1 MLPTQLPAPGQRSST
16 APLHGSSD
24 APLLAALAARA
35 RPLLVLTE
43 NAWQA
48 QRLLQEIPFFA
59 PQLRIHLL
67 PDWETLP
74 WDHFSPHQDL
84 VSERLATLCQIARG
98 DFDIALV
105 PVTTALYR
113 FAPVEYI
120 TANTFYFRQGA
131 KLGPDALR
139 LQLTLAGYNAV
150 TQVVAPGE
158 YSFRGGLIDLYPMG
172 SPMPYRIDLFDDVID
187 SIRSFDIDSQR
198 SIMKVP
204 EVRLLPAREFPMD
217 ETARTAFRQ
226 RFRERFE
233 GDPSRSQVYK
243 DVSKGIPTAGIEYF
257 LPLFFDKTALL
268 TDYLP
273 QNTTLCLRPGIN
285 EAIDEFWADT
295 RGRHAMVR
303 GDLANPVLP
312 PQELFLTEDAFFGA
326 IKGFARVDLA
336 VVTAAVADAPSE
348 NDKNINKNNNL
359 QKPHSIPSP
368 ALGRDKGTLEATQRV
383 GVRVGE
389 YGLPSPLPSP
399 RDMRGEGEKQQVATA
414 PLPPL
419 NVERR
424 ADDPLH
430 RLRTFSETFSGRV
443 LTLAETLGRRETML
457 EYFREYG
464 LKPEQAA
471 DWHAFNTADARFML
485 GVAPLQAGY
494 IDVAANVAV
503 ITENE
508 LYASQ
513 VRQRAAR
520 DAKRTSPEGML
531 RDLSEV
537 KVGDPVVH
545 EQHGIGR
552 YLGLQTMDLGEGPT
566 EFLTLEYAND
576 AKLYV
581 PVSSLHLIS
590 RYSGAAADQAPLH
603 QLGSGQW
610 DKAKRKAAKQVRD
623 TAAELLAL
631 YAQRAAREGYAFKL
645 KPHDYEAFAEGFPFE
660 ETADQ
665 AAAIKA
671 TIEDLKSSKPMD
683 RLVCGD
689 VGFGKTEVAL
699 RAAFVA
705 VADGKQVA
713 VLVPTT
719 LLAEQHFNTFSDRF
733 ADWPVKVA
741 ELSRFRSA
749 KETADALKG
758 LAEGRIDIAVG
769 THKLVS
775 KDVKFKNLGL
785 VIIDEEHRFGVR
797 QKEQLKALRAEVD
810 VLTLTAT
817 PIPRTLAMSLEGL
830 RDFSVI
836 ATAPQR
842 RLAIKTFVSRYAKS
856 LIREAVLRELK
867 RGGQVYFLHNDI
879 DTIRNVEEELTR
891 LLPEAR
897 VRIAH
902 GQMRERELELAM
914 RDFYQGRFN
923 VLLCTTIIET
933 GIDIPTANT
942 IIINRADRF
951 GLAQLHQL
959 RGRVGRSHHQAYAY
973 LLLPDEGNITP
984 AAKKRLEA
992 IQAMEEL
999 GSGFFLAMHDLE
1011 IRGAGE
1017 VLGDSQSGEM
1027 QEVGFNLYCAMLDA
1041 AVKSLKAGRE
1051 PDLEAPLGVTTEI
1064 NLHAPA
1070 LLPEDYCHDVH
1081 ERLVLYKRLANCD
1094 GEDQLQLLQE
1104 ELIDRFGELPEA
1116 TRTLLDCHRLRLL
1129 GKPLGIARIDA
1140 SDAVINLQFVPNPPI
1155 EPIRIISLIQKKKN
1169 YKLAGQDRLRVETTT
1184 PDLKSR
1190 VTEIRRIFAELG

>member
-1 MLPTQLPAPGQRSST
+1 M
-16 APLHGSSD
+16 
-24 APLLAALAARA
+24 
-35 RPLLVLTE
+35 
-43 NAWQA
+43 
-48 QRLLQEIPFFA
+48 
-59 PQLRIHLL
+59 L

-74 WDHFSPHQDL
+74 YDHFSPHHDL
-84 VSERLATLCQIARG
+84 VSERLATLCQMVRG

-113 FAPVEYI
+113 MAPVDFI

-131 KLGPDALR
+131 KLGAEALR
-139 LQLTLAGYNAV
+139 HQLTLAGYNHV

-172 SPMPYRIDLFDDVID
+172 SPLPYRIDLFDETID
-187 SIRSFDIDSQR
+187 SIRSFDVDSQR

-217 ETARTAFRQ
+217 EAARTAFRQ

-257 LPLFFDKTALL
+257 LPVFFDSTALL

-273 QNTTLCLRPGIN
+273 KNTTVCLRPGIT

-295 RGRHAMVR
+295 RGRHAIVR

-312 PQELFLTEDAFFGA
+312 PQELFLTEEAFFGA
-326 IKGFARVDLA
+326 IKPFPRIDLA
-336 VVTAAVADAPSE
+336 AIAPAMAGSPAAE
-348 NDKNINKNNNL
+348 LEFNNKNNDLLN
-359 QKPHSIPSP
+359 S
-368 ALGRDKGTLEATQRV
+368 AT
-383 GVRVGE
+383 
-389 YGLPSPLPSP
+389 S
-399 RDMRGEGEKQQVATA
+399 

-419 NVERR
+419 HVERR

-430 RLRTFSETFSGRV
+430 RLRGFADSYPGRILV
-443 LTLAETLGRRETML
+443 LAEALGRRETML
-457 EYFREYG
+457 EYFAEYG
-464 LKPEQAA
+464 LKPAQVA
-471 DWHAFNTADARFML
+471 DWAQFNASSEHFML
-485 GVAPLQAGY
+485 GVAPLSNGF
-494 IDVAANVAV
+494 IDTVAQIAL

-545 EQHGIGR
+545 ETHGIGR
-552 YLGLQTMDLGEGPT
+552 YLGLLSMDLGEGST
-566 EFLTLEYAND
+566 EFLTLEYANAD
-576 AKLYV
+576 KLYV

-590 RYSGAAADQAPLH
+590 RYSGASPEQAPLH

-610 DKAKRKAAKQVRD
+610 DKAKRKAATQVRD
-623 TAAELLAL
+623 TAAELLAI

-645 KPHDYEAFAEGFPFE
+645 NPHDYEAFAEGFPFE
-660 ETADQ
+660 ETTDQ
-665 AAAIKA
+665 AAAITA
-671 TIEDLKSSKPMD
+671 TIEDLKSTKPMD

-733 ADWPVKVA
+733 ADWPVKIA
-741 ELSRFRSA
+741 EFSRFRTA
-749 KETADALKG
+749 KETSDALVG
-758 LAEGRIDIAVG
+758 LDEGRVDIAIG

-797 QKEQLKALRAEVD
+797 QKEQFKAMRAEVD

-842 RLAIKTFVSRYAKS
+842 RLAIKTFVARYAKS

-879 DTIRNVEEELTR
+879 DTIANVEEELTR

-923 VLLCTTIIET
+923 ILLCTTIIET

-973 LLLPDEGNITP
+973 MLLPDEGNITTN
-984 AAKKRLEA
+984 AKKRLEA

-999 GSGFFLAMHDLE
+999 GSGFYLAMHDLE

-1017 VLGDSQSGEM
+1017 VLGESQSGEM
-1027 QEVGFNLYCAMLDA
+1027 HEIGFNLYCAMLDS
-1041 AVKSLKAGRE
+1041 AVKSLKAGKE
-1051 PDLEAPLGVTTEI
+1051 PDLNAPLGVTTEI
-1064 NLHAPA
+1064 NLHTPA
-1070 LLPEDYCHDVH
+1070 LLPSDYCHDVH

-1094 GEDQLQLLQE
+1094 NDDQLQLLQE
-1104 ELIDRFGELPEA
+1104 ELIDRFGPLPDA
-1116 TRTLLDCHRLRLL
+1116 TRALIDCQRLRIL

-1140 SDAVINLQFVPNPPI
+1140 SENAIQLHFVPNPPI
-1155 EPIRIISLIQKKKN
+1155 EPIKIIKLIQSKKN
-1169 YKLAGQDRLRVETTT
+1169 YKLAGQDRLRIDIKT
-1184 PDLKSR
+1184 PDLKTR
-1190 VTEIRRIFAELG
+1190 VTEIRRVFTELG

>member
-1 MLPTQLPAPGQRSST
+1 MLPLQLPAPGQRAST
-16 APLHGSSD
+16 ALLQGSSD
-24 APLLAALAARA
+24 APALAALAARA
-35 RPLLVLTE
+35 RPLLVITE
-43 NAWQA
+43 SAWQA

-59 PQLRIHLL
+59 PQLRVHLL

-74 WDHFSPHQDL
+74 YDQFSPHHDL
-84 VSERLATLCQIARG
+84 VSERLATLCEMVRG

-113 FAPVEYI
+113 MAPVDYI

-131 KLGPDALR
+131 RLGADALR
-139 LQLTLAGYNAV
+139 HQLVLAGYNHV

-172 SPMPYRIDLFDDVID
+172 SPLPYRIDLFDEVID
-187 SIRSFDIDSQR
+187 TIRSFDIDSQR

-204 EVRLLPAREFPMD
+204 EVRLLPAREFPLD
-217 ETARTAFRQ
+217 EEAQKRFRQ
-226 RFRERFE
+226 RFRECFE
-233 GDPSRSQVYK
+233 GDPSRSKVYK
-243 DVSKGIPTAGIEYF
+243 DISRGIPTAGIEYF
-257 LPLFFDKTALL
+257 LPLFFDSTALV

-273 QNTTLCLRPGIN
+273 KNTTLCLRPGVA

-326 IKGFARVDLA
+326 IKPFSRIDLA
-336 VVTAAVADAPSE
+336 AVTPAMAGSPAESDE
-348 NDKNINKNNNL
+348 NTNKNNNL
-359 QKPHSIPSP
+359 YDIS
-368 ALGRDKGTLEATQRV
+368 ATTS
-383 GVRVGE
+383 
-389 YGLPSPLPSP
+389 LPL
-399 RDMRGEGEKQQVATA
+399 
-414 PLPPL
+414 L

-430 RLRTFSETFSGRV
+430 RLRAFIKGFDGRV
-443 LTLAETLGRRETML
+443 LVLAESLGRRETML
-457 EYFREYG
+457 EYFAEYD
-464 LKPEQAA
+464 LKPAQAA
-471 DWHAFNTADARFML
+471 DYAQFNGSDAPFVL
-485 GVAPLQAGY
+485 SVAPLQTGY
-494 IDVAANVAV
+494 IDTAARVAV

-508 LYASQ
+508 LYAAQ

-520 DAKRTSPEGML
+520 DAKRTVPENML

-537 KVGDPVVH
+537 KIGDPVVH
-545 EQHGIGR
+545 ETHGIGR
-552 YLGLQTMDLGEGPT
+552 YVGLQTLDLGEGTT
-566 EFLTLEYAND
+566 EFLTLEYANAD
-576 AKLYV
+576 KLYV

-590 RYSGAAADQAPLH
+590 RYSGASPEQAPLH

-610 DKAKRKAAKQVRD
+610 DKAKKKAAAQVRD

-631 YAQRAAREGYAFKL
+631 YAQRAAREGYAFNL

-660 ETADQ
+660 ETPDQ
-665 AAAIKA
+665 AAAITA
-671 TIEDLKSSKPMD
+671 TLDDLKSSKPMD
-683 RLVCGD
+683 RLICGD

-733 ADWPVKVA
+733 ADWPVKIA
-741 ELSRFRSA
+741 ELSRFRSTS
-749 KETADALKG
+749 ETNDALAG
-758 LAEGRIDIAVG
+758 LAAGRVDIAIG
-769 THKLVS
+769 THKLIGR
-775 KDVKFKNLGL
+775 DIKFKNLGL
-785 VIIDEEHRFGVR
+785 VIIDEEHRFGVH
-797 QKEQLKALRAEVD
+797 QKERLKALRAEVD

-842 RLAIKTFVSRYAKS
+842 RLAIKTFVARYAKS

-867 RGGQVYFLHNDI
+867 RGGQIYFLHNDI
-879 DTIRNVEEELTR
+879 DTIRNIEEELVR

-902 GQMRERELELAM
+902 GQMRERDLELAM

-973 LLLPDEGNITP
+973 LLLPDEGNITIG
-984 AAKKRLEA
+984 AKKRLEA

-1027 QEVGFNLYCAMLDA
+1027 QEIGFNLYCAMLDT
-1041 AVKSLKAGRE
+1041 AVKALKAGKE
-1051 PDLEAPLGVTTEI
+1051 PDLNAPLGVTTEI
-1064 NLHAPA
+1064 NLHTPA
-1070 LLPEDYCHDVH
+1070 LLPDAYCSDVH
-1081 ERLVLYKRLANCD
+1081 ERLVIYKRLANCGTD
-1094 GEDQLQLLQE
+1094 DQLQLLQE
-1104 ELIDRFGELPEA
+1104 ELIDRFGDLPDP
-1116 TRTLLDCHRLRLL
+1116 TRVLIDSHRLRIH
-1129 GKPLGIARIDA
+1129 GKPLGIARLDA
-1140 SDAVINLQFVPNPPI
+1140 SDNAIQLQFVPNPPI
-1155 EPIRIISLIQKKKN
+1155 DPLKIIKLIQTRRN
-1169 YKLAGQDRLRVETTT
+1169 YKLAGPDRLRIEIKL
-1184 PDLKSR
+1184 PELKAR
-1190 VTEIRRIFAELG
+1190 VAEIRKVFAELS

>member
-1 MLPTQLPAPGQRSST
+1 MFSEQLPAPGQRTRT
-16 APLHGSSD
+16 ALLHGSSD
-24 APLLAALAARA
+24 APLLAELAARA

-43 NAWQA
+43 SAWQA
-48 QRLLQEIPFFA
+48 QRLLQEITFFA
-59 PQLRIHLL
+59 PQLRVHML

-74 WDHFSPHQDL
+74 YDHFSPHHDL
-84 VSERLATLCQIARG
+84 VSERLATLCQLVRG
-98 DFDIALV
+98 DIDIALV

-113 FAPVEYI
+113 MAPVDFI

-131 KLGPDALR
+131 KLGADALR
-139 LQLTLAGYNAV
+139 HQLTLAGYNHV

-172 SPMPYRIDLFDDVID
+172 SPLPYRIDLFDETID
-187 SIRSFDIDSQR
+187 SIRSFDVDSQR

-217 ETARTAFRQ
+217 EEARTAFRQ

-243 DVSKGIPTAGIEYF
+243 DVSKGIPTAGIEYY
-257 LPLFFDKTALL
+257 LPVFFDSTALL

-273 QNTTLCLRPGIN
+273 KDTTVCLRPGIT

-326 IKGFARVDLA
+326 IKPFARIDLEVIA
-336 VVTAAVADAPSE
+336 PPAAGSPAAE
-348 NDKNINKNNNL
+348 LEFNNKNNHL
-359 QKPHSIPSP
+359 LSSV
-368 ALGRDKGTLEATQRV
+368 TT
-383 GVRVGE
+383 
-389 YGLPSPLPSP
+389 
-399 RDMRGEGEKQQVATA
+399 

-419 NVERR
+419 QVERR

-430 RLRTFSETFSGRV
+430 RLRGFVDGYAGRV
-443 LTLAETLGRRETML
+443 LVLAETLGRRETML
-457 EYFREYG
+457 EYFAEYG
-464 LKPEQAA
+464 LKPAQVT
-471 DWHAFNTADARFML
+471 DWAQFKAGSEHFVL
-485 GVAPLQAGY
+485 GVAPLSHGF
-494 IDVAANVAV
+494 IDRSAQVAIV
-503 ITENE
+503 TENE
-508 LYASQ
+508 IYASQ
-513 VRQRAAR
+513 VRQRSAR
-520 DAKRTSPEGML
+520 DAKRASPEGML

-552 YLGLQTMDLGEGPT
+552 YLGLQSMDLGEGPT
-566 EFLTLEYAND
+566 EFLTLEYANND
-576 AKLYV
+576 KLYV

-590 RYSGAAADQAPLH
+590 RYSGAAPEQAPLH

-610 DKAKRKAAKQVRD
+610 DKAKRRAAAQVRD
-623 TAAELLAL
+623 TAAELLAI
-631 YAQRAAREGYAFKL
+631 YAQRAAREGYAFNL

-665 AAAIKA
+665 AAAISA
-671 TIEDLKSSKPMD
+671 TIEDLKSAKPMD

-733 ADWPVKVA
+733 ADWPVKIA
-741 ELSRFRSA
+741 EFSRFRTA
-749 KETADALKG
+749 KETADAITG
-758 LAEGRIDIAVG
+758 LAEGRIDIAIG

-775 KDVKFKNLGL
+775 KDVRFKNLGL

-797 QKEQLKALRAEVD
+797 QKEQFKALRAEVD

-817 PIPRTLAMSLEGL
+817 PIPRTLALSLEGL

-842 RLAIKTFVSRYAKS
+842 RLAIKTFVARYAKS

-879 DTIRNVEEELTR
+879 DTIAHVEEELTR

-902 GQMRERELELAM
+902 GKMRERELELAM

-923 VLLCTTIIET
+923 ILLCTTIIET

-973 LLLPDEGNITP
+973 LLLPDEGNITSN
-984 AAKKRLEA
+984 AKKRLEA

-999 GSGFFLAMHDLE
+999 GSGFYLAMHDLE

-1017 VLGDSQSGEM
+1017 VLGENQSGEM
-1027 QEVGFNLYCAMLDA
+1027 HEIGFNLYCAMLDA
-1041 AVKSLKAGRE
+1041 AVKSLKSGKE
-1051 PDLEAPLGVTTEI
+1051 PDLNAPLGVTTEI
-1064 NLHAPA
+1064 NLHTPA
-1070 LLPEDYCHDVH
+1070 LLPNDYCHDVH
-1081 ERLVLYKRLANCD
+1081 ERLVLYKRMANCD
-1094 GEDQLQLLQE
+1094 NEDQLLLLQE
-1104 ELIDRFGELPEA
+1104 ELIDRFGQLPDP
-1116 TRTLLDCHRLRLL
+1116 TRALIDSHRLRLL
-1129 GKPLGIARIDA
+1129 GKPLGIAKIDA
-1140 SDAVINLQFVPNPPI
+1140 SENAIQLQFVPNPPI
-1155 EPIRIISLIQKKKN
+1155 EPIKIIKLIQSKKN
-1169 YKLAGQDRLRVETTT
+1169 YKLAGQDRLRIELKT
-1184 PDLKSR
+1184 PDLKTR
-1190 VTEIRRIFAELG
+1190 VAEIRRVFAELG

>member
-1 MLPTQLPAPGQRSST
+1 MHPEKLPAPGQRTST
-16 APLHGSSD
+16 ALLHGSSD
-24 APLLAALAARA
+24 APLLAELAARA

-43 NAWQA
+43 SAWQA

-59 PQLRIHLL
+59 PQLRLHML

-74 WDHFSPHQDL
+74 YDHFSPHHDL
-84 VSERLATLCQIARG
+84 VSERLATLCQLVRG
-98 DFDIALV
+98 DIDIALV

-113 FAPVEYI
+113 MAPVDFI
-120 TANTFYFRQGA
+120 TANTFYFRQGE
-131 KLGPDALR
+131 KLGAEALR
-139 LQLTLAGYNAV
+139 HQLTLAGYNHV
-150 TQVVAPGE
+150 TQVIAPGE

-172 SPMPYRIDLFDDVID
+172 SPLPYRIDLFDEVID
-187 SIRSFDIDSQR
+187 SIRSFDVDSQR

-217 ETARTAFRQ
+217 EAARTAFRQ

-243 DVSKGIPTAGIEYF
+243 DVSKGIPTAGIEYY
-257 LPLFFDKTALL
+257 LPLFFDSTALV

-273 QNTTLCLRPGIN
+273 KDTTVCLRPGIT

-326 IKGFARVDLA
+326 IKPFARIDLA
-336 VVTAAVADAPSE
+336 AIAPAMVGSPAAE
-348 NDKNINKNNNL
+348 LEFNNKNNDLLN
-359 QKPHSIPSP
+359 
-368 ALGRDKGTLEATQRV
+368 
-383 GVRVGE
+383 
-389 YGLPSPLPSP
+389 
-399 RDMRGEGEKQQVATA
+399 TA
-414 PLPPL
+414 SSPLPPL
-419 NVERR
+419 HVERR

-430 RLRTFSETFSGRV
+430 RLRGFVDSYPGRILV
-443 LTLAETLGRRETML
+443 LAEALGRRETML
-457 EYFREYG
+457 EYFAEYG
-464 LKPEQAA
+464 LKPVQVS
-471 DWHAFNTADARFML
+471 DWAQFKTSHEHLML
-485 GVAPLQAGY
+485 GVAPLSNGF
-494 IDVAANVAV
+494 IDTVAQIAV

-545 EQHGIGR
+545 ETHGIGR
-552 YLGLQTMDLGEGPT
+552 YLGLHSMDLGEGAT
-566 EFLTLEYAND
+566 EFLTLEYANND
-576 AKLYV
+576 KLYV

-590 RYSGAAADQAPLH
+590 RYSGASPEQAPLH

-610 DKAKRKAAKQVRD
+610 DKAKRKAAAQVRD
-623 TAAELLAL
+623 TAAELLAI
-631 YAQRAAREGYAFKL
+631 YAQRAAREGYAFNL

-660 ETADQ
+660 ETTDQ
-665 AAAIKA
+665 AAAINA
-671 TIEDLKSSKPMD
+671 TIEDLKSTKPMD

-733 ADWPVKVA
+733 ADWPVKIA
-741 ELSRFRSA
+741 EFSRFRTA
-749 KETADALKG
+749 RETTDALVG
-758 LAEGRIDIAVG
+758 LGEGRVDIAIG

-797 QKEQLKALRAEVD
+797 QKEQFKAMRAEVD

-842 RLAIKTFVSRYAKS
+842 RLAIKTFVARYAKS

-879 DTIRNVEEELTR
+879 DTISNVEEELTR

-923 VLLCTTIIET
+923 ILLCTTIIET

-984 AAKKRLEA
+984 NAKKRLEA

-999 GSGFFLAMHDLE
+999 GSGFYLAMHDLE

-1017 VLGDSQSGEM
+1017 VLGENQSGEM
-1027 QEVGFNLYCAMLDA
+1027 HEIGFNLYCAMLDS
-1041 AVKSLKAGRE
+1041 AVKSLKAGKE
-1051 PDLEAPLGVTTEI
+1051 PDLNAPLGVTTEI
-1064 NLHAPA
+1064 NLHTPA
-1070 LLPEDYCHDVH
+1070 LLPNDYCHDVH
-1081 ERLVLYKRLANCD
+1081 ERLVLYKRMANCD
-1094 GEDQLQLLQE
+1094 NEDQLLLMQE
-1104 ELIDRFGELPEA
+1104 ELIDRFGPLPDA
-1116 TRTLLDCHRLRLL
+1116 TRALIDSHRLRLL
-1129 GKPLGIARIDA
+1129 GKPLGIAKIDA
-1140 SDAVINLQFVPNPPI
+1140 SENAIQLQFVPNPPI
-1155 EPIRIISLIQKKKN
+1155 EPIKIIKLIQSKKN
-1169 YKLAGQDRLRVETTT
+1169 YKLAGQDRLRIELKT
-1184 PDLKSR
+1184 PDLKTR
-1190 VTEIRRIFAELG
+1190 VAEIRRVFAELG

>member
-1 MLPTQLPAPGQRSST
+1 MLPQELPAPGQRVRT

-24 APLLAALAARA
+24 APLMAALAARA

-48 QRLLQEIPFFA
+48 QRLLQEIPYFA
-59 PQLRIHLL
+59 PQLRVHLL

-158 YSFRGGLIDLYPMG
+158 YSFRGGLVDLYPMG
-172 SPMPYRIDLFDDVID
+172 SPLPYRIDLFDDVID

-217 ETARTAFRQ
+217 ENARTRFRQ

-243 DVSKGIPTAGIEYF
+243 DVSKGIPTAGIEYY
-257 LPLFFDKTALL
+257 LPLFFDQTALI

-273 QNTTLCLRPGIN
+273 QGTTVCLRPGIT

-295 RGRHAMVR
+295 RARHAMVR

-326 IKGFARVDLA
+326 IKPFARVDL
-336 VVTAAVADAPSE
+336 TPAASAGD
-348 NDKNINKNNNL
+348 DKNIHENIDLYN
-359 QKPHSIPSP
+359 SS
-368 ALGRDKGTLEATQRV
+368 
-383 GVRVGE
+383 
-389 YGLPSPLPSP
+389 
-399 RDMRGEGEKQQVATA
+399 TA

-419 NVERR
+419 HVERR

-430 RLRTFSETFSGRV
+430 RLRAFTESFPGRV
-443 LTLAETLGRRETML
+443 LALAETLGRRETML

-464 LKPEQAA
+464 LKPAQAA
-471 DWHAFNTADARFML
+471 DWAAFNAADARFML

-494 IDVAANVAV
+494 IDVAAQVAV

-513 VRQRAAR
+513 VRQRAVR

-566 EFLTLEYAND
+566 EFLTLEYADN

-610 DKAKRKAAKQVRD
+610 EKAKRKAAKQVRD

-631 YAQRAAREGYAFKL
+631 YARRAVREGHAFKL

-665 AAAIKA
+665 AAAISA

-741 ELSRFRSA
+741 ELSRFRTA
-749 KETADALKG
+749 KETAEALKG

-817 PIPRTLAMSLEGL
+817 PIPRTLALALEGL

-842 RLAIKTFVSRYAKS
+842 RLAIKTFVARYARS

-879 DTIRNVEEELTR
+879 DTIRNVEEDLTR

-973 LLLPDEGNITP
+973 LLLPDEGHITP

-999 GSGFFLAMHDLE
+999 GSGFYLAMHDLE

-1017 VLGDSQSGEM
+1017 VLGESQSGEM
-1027 QEVGFNLYCAMLDA
+1027 QEVGFNLYCAMLDT
-1041 AVKSLKAGRE
+1041 AVKSLKEGKE
-1051 PDLEAPLGVTTEI
+1051 PNLDAPLGVTTEI

-1070 LLPEDYCHDVH
+1070 LLPDDYCHDVH

-1094 GEDQLQLLQE
+1094 SEDQLQLLQE
-1104 ELIDRFGELPEA
+1104 ELIDRFGELPQP

-1129 GKPLGIARIDA
+1129 GKPLGIAKIDA
-1140 SDAVINLQFVPNPPI
+1140 SDAAIQLQFVPNPPI
-1155 EPIRIISLIQKKKN
+1155 EPVRIISLIQKKRN
-1169 YKLAGQDRLRVETTT
+1169 YRLAGQDRLRIEVAT
-1184 PDLKSR
+1184 PDLKAR
-1190 VTEIRRIFAELG
+1190 VAEIRRVFAELG